1 MKLYYPI
8 VVDLYHLYPLKKMN
22 AQQENIGRGAL
33 ITLTAAGQVIEPEN
47 ETVNLWAKKPDGT
60 VSFFPCTIVDGK
72 IKADFTEQMLAAPG
86 IVEVE
91 LEMLNETENITT
103 TIFSIE
109 VHRSNI
115 NTRAVE
121 SSNEFLSL
129 LKALQEVEELKKTG
143 LKGDPGDAATISV
156 GTVAS
161 SAPGGVPVV
170 INSGTASAAVFDF
183 VIPRGETGPR
193 GPIGPEEIFFG
204 AFAEFPT
211 PGDPKVLYVD
221 TSVKPRLMY
230 NWDNTESQYVPA
242 GGAGGADG
250 SGIDIPLTLPSTG
263 WIGTSAPYSQ
273 VITVPQIR
281 EGMTPLMIFSG
292 EGDDARYAYDLLLGH
307 VAGYTQVT
315 FSASDLP
322 EVDIDVTLKGVP
334 AQQLDFAD
342 NTVVVVV
349 SSDGW
354 TLNESYSPNR
364 YEKTIPVDG
373 MVAGADG
380 GSWDIVRSAD
390 VLTEAE
396 SKIAASITDVI
407 PMDGAIKIVCLWEPG
422 QQYLLKLTGT
432 YTQATEGSVLL
443 AGMQDW
449 FDKADATAGNISEE
463 FSTSKAYAVGD
474 YCIHKNALYK
484 FVAAKTA
491 GEWDVTK
498 VEPTTVGGEFGALNL
513 NSVNKS
519 IQNISGAPTK
529 TEQNVYFFSASDA
542 FPLADISIPKYTKGV
557 FIANGKDGVMIGVDL
572 IGHKLIIGTRV
583 NNEWTSG
590 RVL

>member
-8 VVDLYHLYPLKKMN
+8 VVDLYRLYPLKKLD

-86 IVEVE
+86 LVEVE
-91 LEMLNETENITT
+91 LEMINGEDNITT
-103 TIFSIE
+103 PIFTIE
-109 VHRSNI
+109 VNRSNI
-115 NTRAVE
+115 NTKSVE

-129 LKALQEVEELKKTG
+129 LEALQEIENLKRTG
-143 LKGDPGDAATISV
+143 LKGDPGEAATITV
-156 GTVAS
+156 GEVT
-161 SAPGGVPVV
+161 
-170 INSGTASAAVFDF
+170 SGDPDSPPIVTNAGTSSAAVFDF
-183 VIPRGETGPR
+183 VIPRGKTGPQ
-193 GPIGPEEIFFG
+193 GPRGPEEIFFG
-204 AFAEFPT
+204 AFAEFPKV
-211 PGDPKVLYVD
+211 GNPKVLYVD

-230 NWDNTESQYVPA
+230 NWDSTESQYVPA

-263 WIGTSAPYSQ
+263 WTGASAPYSQ

-307 VAGYTQVT
+307 VAGYAQVT

-322 EVDIDVTLKGVP
+322 EVDIDITLKGVP
-334 AQQLDFAD
+334 AQQLEFAD

-349 SSDGW
+349 PSDGW
-354 TLNESYSPNR
+354 ALNETYSPSR
-364 YEKTIPVDG
+364 YEKTIPVEG

-380 GSWDIVRSAD
+380 GSWDIVRSGD

-407 PMDGAIKIVCLWEPG
+407 PLDGAIKIICLWEPG
-422 QQYLLKLTGT
+422 QQYMLKLTGT
-432 YTQATEGSVLL
+432 YTQATEGTVLL

-449 FDKADATAGNISEE
+449 FDKADATAGNISDE

-474 YCIHKNALYK
+474 YCIHKNVLYK

-498 VEPTTVGGEFGALNL
+498 VEPTTVGTEL
-513 NSVNKS
+513 NSLN
-519 IQNISGAPTK
+519 QNLGKQENFTGHREKPK
-529 TEQNVYFFSASDA
+529 
-542 FPLADISIPKYTKGV
+542 PLPSQEKY
-557 FIANGKDGVMIGVDL
+557 
-572 IGHKLIIGTRV
+572 
-583 NNEWTSG
+583 
-590 RVL
+590 